1 VKIAQRL
8 LTLALPPPSPYKFAM
23 LQSFRTVYLLLL
35 FAIMTL
41 GCAAQ
46 PETPIQRAQ
55 RIEPL
60 LSAAGFHM
68 HPADTPARQNQLHT
82 LTPLKVRFY
91 PYNGKMH
98 YWFADPY
105 YCNCIFAG
113 NEQAYDSYQRERLQQ
128 QMANQ
133 QERSAQMN
141 EEAAQQENMNFMM
154 WPPEPFF
161 Y

>member
-1 VKIAQRL
+1 MLRL
-8 LTLALPPPSPYKFAM
+8 VGMLALCSFA
-23 LQSFRTVYLLLL
+23 
-35 FAIMTL
+35 AL
-41 GCAAQ
+41 GCATQ

-60 LSAAGFHM
+60 LAAAGFHM
-68 HPADTPARQNQLHT
+68 HPADTPARQNQLQT

-91 PYNGKMH
+91 PRNDKMH

-105 YCNCIFAG
+105 YCDCIFAG
-113 NEQAYDSYQRERLQQ
+113 NEAAYDAYQRERLQQ

-133 QERSAQMN
+133 QESAAELN
-141 EEAAQQENMNFMM
+141 EEAAQQENMNYMI
-154 WPPEPFF
+154 WPADAVF

>member
-1 VKIAQRL
+1 MRSTIRL
-8 LTLALPPPSPYKFAM
+8 ACALALCA
-23 LQSFRTVYLLLL
+23 TT
-35 FAIMTL
+35 AL

-55 RIEPL
+55 RLEPL

-98 YWFADPY
+98 YWFADPD

-113 NEQAYDSYQRERLQQ
+113 NATAYDTYQREKLQQ

-133 QERSAQMN
+133 QELSAQMN
-141 EEAAQQENMNFMM
+141 EDAAQQENMNFMA
-154 WPPEPFF
+154 WPPDPFF